1 MPDPSETPD
10 FDQIAHVYTP
20 EERMA
25 VNVAATFHREH
36 GTRPRC
42 PLCAVDGHVFGL
54 GEHLAVNGAAHVVT
68 WRCDRGHVLS
78 CAEFL
83 ETALNA

>member
-1 MPDPSETPD
+1 MPKPPD
-10 FDQIAHVYTP
+10 VDRIVYTP

-25 VNVAATFHREH
+25 VSAAETFHRAL
-36 GTRPRC
+36 GARPLCPRC
-42 PLCAVDGHVFGL
+42 RMHGHLFGL
-54 GEHLAVNGAAHVVT
+54 GEHLAVTGDEHVVT

-83 ETALNA
+83 ETTA